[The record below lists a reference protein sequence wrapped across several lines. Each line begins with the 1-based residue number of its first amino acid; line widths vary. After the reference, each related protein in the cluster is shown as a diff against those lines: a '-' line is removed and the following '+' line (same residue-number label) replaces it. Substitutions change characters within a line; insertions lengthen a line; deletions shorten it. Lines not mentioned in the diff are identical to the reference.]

1 MLQERRNPTDGYVV
15 VYDPLRTKWIVAEHV
30 RGDDYVAVI
39 AGSSLAQA
47 LDGM

>member
-1 MLQERRNPTDGYVV
+1 VV